1 MALNTH
7 SPWDDDDVEE
17 EWEVLNIDTTTAEV
31 EEVAEHF
38 LPPIATADTADLE
51 TTETVTCNNDDK
63 VVVHPLVTEE
73 TSTIDNRQDESE
85 SNISA
90 SGTVGRTGDVSSS
103 MIVAGEIDDRPL
115 ADVNNHLN
123 ELEMKE
129 EEEDGEE
136 NASIA
141 SSGESNGDAN
151 NHGEDE
157 STPPTSPEDHHPQS
171 NNTNDPLLQ
180 NTWNFIDATFHDID
194 NQHQIRQRARNS
206 VNHINRSMQNLFE
219 NIANETQNAS
229 AQVRHAASSA
239 KESISR
245 ANTEYKLSEKVA
257 TAAVIGGAALLAL
270 GNPRAGATALA
281 VAGASLAVG
290 EVISSNREEARA
302 SRRRED
308 YGLREGVHLD

>member
-1 MALNTH
+1 MQ
-7 SPWDDDDVEE
+7 
-17 EWEVLNIDTTTAEV
+17 NI
-31 EEVAEHF
+31 F
-38 LPPIATADTADLE
+38 LPPIATANTADLE
-51 TTETVTCNNDDK
+51 TTESTVTCNNDDNK
-63 VVVHPLVTEE
+63 VVHPLVTEE
-73 TSTIDNRQDESE
+73 ASTIDNRQDENE
-85 SNISA
+85 SIISA
-90 SGTVGRTGDVSSS
+90 STVGRTGDVSSS

-129 EEEDGEE
+129 EDEEE

-141 SSGESNGDAN
+141 SGGESNGDTN

-157 STPPTSPEDHHPQS
+157 STPPPPSPEDHHPQS

-194 NQHQIRQRARNS
+194 NQHQIRQRTRNS

-229 AQVRHAASSA
+229 AQVCHAASSA

-257 TAAVIGGAALLAL
+257 TAAVIGGATLLAL

-290 EVISSNREEARA
+290 EVMLPWNSEEAT

>member
-17 EWEVLNIDTTTAEV
+17 EWEILNTDTTTAEG

-51 TTETVTCNNDDK
+51 TTESKETVTCNNDDK
-63 VVVHPLVTEE
+63 VVHPLVTEE
-73 TSTIDNRQDESE
+73 ASTIDNRQDESE

-90 SGTVGRTGDVSSS
+90 STVGRTVNIAS
-103 MIVAGEIDDRPL
+103 GEIDDPPL
-115 ADVNNHLN
+115 ADANSNHVN

-129 EEEDGEE
+129 EDEEEHV
-136 NASIA
+136 SIA
-141 SSGESNGDAN
+141 SGESNGDAN

-157 STPPTSPEDHHPQS
+157 STPPPSPEDHHPQS

-194 NQHQIRQRARNS
+194 NQHQIRQRTRNS
-206 VNHINRSMQNLFE
+206 VNHINRSMQSLFE
-219 NIANETQNAS
+219 NIANETQTAS
-229 AQVRHAASSA
+229 AHVCHAASSA

-257 TAAVIGGAALLAL
+257 TAAVIGGATLLAL

-290 EVISSNREEARA
+290 EVISSNSEEATSLRREE
-302 SRRRED
+302 

>member
-7 SPWDDDDVEE
+7 CPYDDDDFEE
-17 EWEVLNIDTTTAEV
+17 EWEVLNTDTTTAEV

-51 TTETVTCNNDDK
+51 TTESKETATCNDDK
-63 VVVHPLVTEE
+63 VVHTLVTEE

-90 SGTVGRTGDVSSS
+90 STVGRTGDVSSS
-103 MIVAGEIDDRPL
+103 VAAGEVDDHPL
-115 ADVNNHLN
+115 ADVNSNLN

-129 EEEDGEE
+129 EDEEE
-136 NASIA
+136 NTSIA
-141 SSGESNGDAN
+141 SGRESNGDAN

-157 STPPTSPEDHHPQS
+157 STPPPSPEDHHPQS

-194 NQHQIRQRARNS
+194 NQHQIRQRTRNS
-206 VNHINRSMQNLFE
+206 VNNINRSMQNLFE

-229 AQVRHAASSA
+229 AHVCHAASSA

-257 TAAVIGGAALLAL
+257 TAAVIGGATLLAL
-270 GNPRAGATALA
+270 GNPRAGVTALA

-290 EVISSNREEARA
+290 EVISSNSEEAT

>member
-7 SPWDDDDVEE
+7 CPYDDDDDDFEE
-17 EWEVLNIDTTTAEV
+17 EWEVLNTDTTTAEV

-51 TTETVTCNNDDK
+51 TTESKETVTCNNDDNK
-63 VVVHPLVTEE
+63 VVHPLVKEE
-73 TSTIDNRQDESE
+73 ASTIDNRQDESE
-85 SNISA
+85 SNISV
-90 SGTVGRTGDVSSS
+90 STVGRTGDVSSS
-103 MIVAGEIDDRPL
+103 MIVTGEIEDRPL

-123 ELEMKE
+123 DLEMKE
-129 EEEDGEE
+129 EDEEE

-141 SSGESNGDAN
+141 SGRESNGDTN
-151 NHGEDE
+151 THGEDE
-157 STPPTSPEDHHPQS
+157 STPPPQS

-194 NQHQIRQRARNS
+194 NQHQIRQRTRNS
-206 VNHINRSMQNLFE
+206 VNHINRSMQNLFV

-229 AQVRHAASSA
+229 AHVCHAASSA

-257 TAAVIGGAALLAL
+257 TAAVIGGATLLAL
-270 GNPRAGATALA
+270 GNPRAGVTALA

-290 EVISSNREEARA
+290 EVISSNSEEARA

>member
-17 EWEVLNIDTTTAEV
+17 EWEILNTDTTTAEV

-51 TTETVTCNNDDK
+51 TTETCNNDDK

-73 TSTIDNRQDESE
+73 ASAIDNRQDESE

-90 SGTVGRTGDVSSS
+90 STVGRTGDVSSS
-103 MIVAGEIDDRPL
+103 MIVAGEIDDHPL
-115 ADVNNHLN
+115 ADVNSNHLN

-129 EEEDGEE
+129 EDEEE

-141 SSGESNGDAN
+141 SGESNGDTN

-194 NQHQIRQRARNS
+194 NQHQIRQRTRNS
-206 VNHINRSMQNLFE
+206 VNHINRSMKNLFE

-229 AQVRHAASSA
+229 AHVCHAASSA

-257 TAAVIGGAALLAL
+257 TAAVIGGATLLAL

-290 EVISSNREEARA
+290 EVMNSEEARA

>member
-7 SPWDDDDVEE
+7 SPYDDDDDFEE
-17 EWEVLNIDTTTAEV
+17 EWEVLNTDTTTAEV
-31 EEVAEHF
+31 EEVAEEHF
-38 LPPIATADTADLE
+38 LPPIATADTTDLE
-51 TTETVTCNNDDK
+51 ATESEETEACNNDDK
-63 VVVHPLVTEE
+63 VVHPLVTET

-85 SNISA
+85 FNLSA
-90 SGTVGRTGDVSSS
+90 STVGRTVNIAS
-103 MIVAGEIDDRPL
+103 GEIDDHPL
-115 ADVNNHLN
+115 AVVNSKYLN

-129 EEEDGEE
+129 EDEEEE
-136 NASIA
+136 NASA
-141 SSGESNGDAN
+141 ASGESNGDDN
-151 NHGEDE
+151 NRGEDE
-157 STPPTSPEDHHPQS
+157 STPPPPSPEDHHPQS

-194 NQHQIRQRARNS
+194 NQHQIRQRTRNS

-229 AQVRHAASSA
+229 AHVCNAASSA

-257 TAAVIGGAALLAL
+257 TAAVIGGATLLAL
-270 GNPRAGATALA
+270 GNPRAGVTALA

-290 EVISSNREEARA
+290 EVISSNSEEAT

>member
-1 MALNTH
+1 M
-7 SPWDDDDVEE
+7 
-17 EWEVLNIDTTTAEV
+17 
-31 EEVAEHF
+31 AEHF

-51 TTETVTCNNDDK
+51 TTTVTCNNDDK

-73 TSTIDNRQDESE
+73 ASTIDNRQDESE

-90 SGTVGRTGDVSSS
+90 STVGRTGDVSSS
-103 MIVAGEIDDRPL
+103 MIVAGEIDDRSL

-129 EEEDGEE
+129 DDEEEHV
-136 NASIA
+136 SIA
-141 SSGESNGDAN
+141 SGGKSNGDAN

-180 NTWNFIDATFHDID
+180 NAWNFIDATFHDID
-194 NQHQIRQRARNS
+194 NQHQIRQRTRNS

-229 AQVRHAASSA
+229 AHVCHAASSA

-245 ANTEYKLSEKVA
+245 ANSEYKLSEKVA
-257 TAAVIGGAALLAL
+257 TAAVIGGATLLAL

-290 EVISSNREEARA
+290 EVISSNSEEAT

-308 YGLREGVHLD
+308 YGLRGNASVS